1 MRGTSGPYRASRRC
15 RFGKTVHVRIA
26 LVLNPGSG
34 GIDDPDALVEQI
46 RSRCEHL
53 TVHGIGEHAE
63 AIAQRPDRL
72 VVAGGDGS
80 IADCFAAAGEAKVQ
94 LGVLPA
100 GTANDF
106 ARALGLPLVIE
117 EAVELV
123 TRPDA
128 RVQATW
134 GGTLGG
140 RPFVNVASIGLA
152 VDAAEYA
159 ESLKKVAGPAA
170 YGVGAVRA
178 GLEARPLRAGLV
190 VNDEPVADGR
200 VWQLLVGATG
210 RFGGGSGLGEAD
222 ASERAL
228 VAAWV
233 PAGTRLTLPFRAL
246 GLRNRTIER
255 QPGVRWWRGHHIV
268 VQASRHG
275 HPVDWNVDGERWT
288 APTQRIEL
296 RPLGPVDVV
305 VGNA

>member
-1 MRGTSGPYRASRRC
+1 M
-15 RFGKTVHVRIA
+15 HVRIA
-26 LVLNPGSG
+26 LVLNPKSG
-34 GIDDPDALVEQI
+34 GIDDADALVEKI
-46 RSRCEHL
+46 RARCDHL
-53 TVHGIGEHAE
+53 TVHDVGEHA
-63 AIAQRPDRL
+63 AAAATKPDRL
-72 VVAGGDGS
+72 IVAGGDGS
-80 IADCFAAAGEAKVQ
+80 LADVFAAAAEAGLQ

-106 ARALGLPLVIE
+106 ARALGLPLDLDEAIE
-117 EAVELV
+117 LATLA
-123 TRPDA
+123 PA

-152 VDAAEYA
+152 VDAAEFA

-170 YGVGAVRA
+170 YGMGALRA

-190 VNDEPVADGR
+190 VNDESVADGR

-233 PAGTRLTLPFRAL
+233 PAGTRMTLPFRAL

-255 QPGVRWWRGHHIV
+255 QPGVRWWRGHHLV

-275 HPVDWNVDGERWT
+275 HPVDWNVDGERWR

-305 VGNA
+305 VGEA